1 MCRNDCS
8 QIISG
13 NLEKNPPTSLFAEKV
28 SITLLALGYQ
38 ASDGNIT
45 DLKEKEAT
53 CDVDRLYDL
62 SKGQRSHAKATI
74 VCSCSLADIKDV
86 NACIA
91 KNNEDTHKFLK
102 EMKEASANAH
112 KSMSDK
118 ISSLEKWRWMM
129 MGAGIVLGTLGYDT
143 IAKLLK

>member
-1 MCRNDCS
+1 MAATKTVNF
-8 QIISG
+8 
-13 NLEKNPPTSLFAEKV
+13 KAETEIAV
-28 SITLLALGYQ
+28 LQ
-38 ASDGNIT
+38 VQVENIT
-45 DLKEKEAT
+45 NDISEIK
-53 CDVDRLYDL
+53 
-62 SKGQRSHAKATI
+62 
-74 VCSCSLADIKDV
+74 ADIKDV